1 MPAPEFTLNTSSL
14 PVLPDATLR
23 TFEKLSARED
33 TWGPGGVPL
42 AYTLAALSGLG
53 AGARVLDAGGGSG
66 DSACFLAA
74 HFGWQVTVL
83 DTSHDALVMARQK
96 VKTRGLHAQVFPTQ
110 GSMLAPPFG
119 AGQFD
124 GVIVLDA
131 LEMLGEARREA
142 VQTLA
147 RLLRPGGLL
156 LLGEPVLSRA
166 MDQAERRVAH
176 GNDFAARFWTLE
188 AHRGVME
195 AAGLRVTTLEPHPAS
210 AELWE
215 AFVSPWFGPDGQLL
229 RPEVQEV
236 AYGWRRDGGRTVGVG
251 VMVAHKPS

>member
-1 MPAPEFTLNTSSL
+1 MNTSSL

-23 TFEKLSARED
+23 TFEKLSAWED

-74 HFGWQVTVL
+74 HFGWQVILL
-83 DTSHDALVMARQK
+83 DTSPDALVMARQK
-96 VKTRGLHAQVFPTQ
+96 VNTRGLRAQVVPTQ

-119 AGQFD
+119 PGQFD

-142 VQTLA
+142 VEVLT

-156 LLGEPVLSRA
+156 LLGEPILLQP
-166 MDQAERRVAH
+166 MEEGERRDAH
-176 GNDFAARFWTLE
+176 GNNFAARFWTLE
-188 AHRGVME
+188 AHREVME
-195 AAGLRVTTLEPHPAS
+195 AAGLIVTTLEPHPAS

-229 RPEVQEV
+229 RPEVREV
-236 AYGWRRDGGRTVGVG
+236 AHGWRRDGGRTLSVG
-251 VMVAHKPS
+251 VMVARKPS